1 MTTRFKCFAFI
12 MVDSVSSCLTSSRA
26 NLPNFIMNSCT
37 CINSASFLWFGLFS
51 IDNKRS
57 LVVILFKFANKY
69 LDLVS
74 TNIEQTKRS
83 GKQALKSINH

>member
-1 MTTRFKCFAFI
+1 
-12 MVDSVSSCLTSSRA
+12 
-26 NLPNFIMNSCT
+26 MNSCT

-51 IDNKRS
+51 IDYKIS
-57 LVVILFKFANKY
+57 LVVILFKFADKY

-74 TNIEQTKRS
+74 MNIGQTKGS